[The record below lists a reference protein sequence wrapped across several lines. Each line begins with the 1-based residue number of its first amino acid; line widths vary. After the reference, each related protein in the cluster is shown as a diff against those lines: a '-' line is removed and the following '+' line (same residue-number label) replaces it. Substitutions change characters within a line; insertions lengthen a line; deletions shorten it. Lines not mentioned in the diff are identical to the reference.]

1 MAQRKRKTTCVMKEE
16 MIMEE
21 QFIPEVLVD
30 LIDTIQLLNQQESF
44 MHLNIP

>member
-1 MAQRKRKTTCVMKEE
+1 MKKKESVMKEE

-21 QFIPEVLVD
+21 MVIQEVLVE
-30 LIDTIQLLNQQESF
+30 LIDTTHLLTQQEIF